1 MVKSRKKKITGKFT
15 NAENLKDMF
24 FMNAENRRKAGDKAY
39 GDAADDVGEIK
50 LSANEQIFNQRKQ
63 LLINKIQDCINKC
76 QASDS
81 YSIASVCCIQKL
93 EPKHQKELLDLE
105 SQART
110 AETDRIVNGKKNSLL
125 GEYQKFAS
133 LFPDGDKDE
142 RFYFSRAAPYKIFF
156 PPSLQS
162 YYDKGKGLELENCE
176 ILEKEKDLIL
186 SDEINELI
194 KNTEKQ
200 LDNLIDELETS
211 RKDGD
216 KIDQE
221 NVEAEKKLLE
231 NERYRDGVRAAEN
244 QLKENQ
250 NTKAMLTELFGKK
263 NGTIPLKDGETKES
277 IDQQIAILTNTLK
290 QGEDRYNQ
298 LLGDLK
304 TMRQQLLGGTNLM
317 KMLGLDK
324 LKTMDK
330 IMLIDQQEYLNL
342 FKHYIF
348 VERVLSKIKEDI
360 KEVEKITDIEKQC
373 SEARLCLNKHQ
384 NNLGY
389 MIVCFNNGRLF
400 EMGVNGD
407 TTVGE
412 YQKKEVITPCSL
424 KEFKKKKN
432 NGQLTNYLQEKLLEI
447 QEIREDKK
455 DIPLPELP
463 NDFPNPSDEN
473 NDIPRLEQKPNR
485 TPQEEAELANLRTRL
500 RELKNNHEEKPFNYL
515 P

>member
-1 MVKSRKKKITGKFT
+1 MIKRAEADPTRGNYEEGLGNNALFYGAPGTGKT
-15 NAENLKDMF
+15 ETMRNLCVKANKYPLVVVAGSDLTPTDADQKAEILPLHKFAYTISEEENGEVKYMLFVDEANQISNNSLIFQPNQLKFLKDCL
-24 FMNAENRRKAGDKAY
+24 ESTDK
-39 GDAADDVGEIK
+39 DRDK
-50 LSANEQIFNQRKQ
+50 K
-63 LLINKIQDCINKC
+63 
-76 QASDS
+76 
-81 YSIASVCCIQKL
+81 YSTSFDGTYESVQKL
-93 EPKHQKELLDLE
+93 TMEKVLDV
-105 SQART
+105 R
-110 AETDRIVNGKKNSLL
+110 
-125 GEYQKFAS
+125 
-133 LFPDGDKDE
+133 
-142 RFYFSRAAPYKIFF
+142 
-156 PPSLQS
+156 
-162 YYDKGKGLELENCE
+162 
-176 ILEKEKDLIL
+176 L
-186 SDEINELI
+186 SELI

-211 RKDGD
+211 RKDGICTCIGCAAAIGVCVISGGMATPL
-216 KIDQE
+216 IDQE

-412 YQKKEVITPCSL
+412 YQK
-424 KEFKKKKN
+424 
-432 NGQLTNYLQEKLLEI
+432 
-447 QEIREDKK
+447 
-455 DIPLPELP
+455 
-463 NDFPNPSDEN
+463 
-473 NDIPRLEQKPNR
+473 
-485 TPQEEAELANLRTRL
+485 
-500 RELKNNHEEKPFNYL
+500 
-515 P
+515 